1 MNKQFTSIIS
11 ITFSIVL
18 AIGAWLY
25 FTKIDEKRIN
35 PILAVPDNMALAIET
50 DQSSQRLKQ
59 LDNTTFMDRLLMNE
73 SLSTAFGQLLFVDSL
88 LHENGDILNWFE
100 NGKAVYSIHTFENG
114 TNGILLSLQT
124 LDEVNPEI
132 AENFFQ
138 KHFPGRFKM
147 SKRKFVNE
155 YLYDFTDFKA
165 NTTYT
170 VGFRNKLMFFSPHG
184 NLVEQAMVKLGQ
196 INYNQVVEDKLAFV
210 RKNGNGMLFHFNYQN
225 LGKLLKS
232 QTSPLLDLP
241 FTLVGNFA
249 ERATYEMELD
259 DEDITLKGAALTHE
273 TKFQFLDVF
282 NAQAPLKNT
291 LTEQLPDGLNFSLTL
306 GFNNYKSWSKNVQ
319 EYLLSKGLNRSY
331 QAYADSIEN
340 TFTIK
345 FVDKLA
351 GYFQQHAAIISA
363 DEPGFWKDSTY
374 AIAIEVNDQNNALAL
389 LSQLAQSRKL
399 VEEKDSLM
407 VDSVTYSQ
415 IHPCYLGD
423 LFKYYFTDVFEGF
436 TANYYTYHN
445 GYIYFANQ
453 AQLLQKFQVKWIAN
467 KLITE
472 APNYKAFA
480 KKMVSSSNLELCI
493 YNDHAP
499 KYALNFVNENL
510 MNLINRNMGSFKRAQ
525 YAAIQ
530 FAGSNDKVFATQC
543 YVRFNLSK
551 PEKNELMWEV
561 PVDTALAIQP
571 MVVQHPVML
580 TPVIMVQDLHHQLYM
595 FDREG
600 KQLWKRTLDGPILSK
615 ISELNVFKNGK
626 KYLSFNTAKQIY
638 LIDENGKDLAGWPAW
653 IPTGTKYPVAII
665 DPIGDFNYQFVATGI
680 YYKVSAFNA
689 QGRLLPVWNP
699 KEVWPNLV
707 QTVNYLTYNGQ
718 TLLAALNEQGF
729 VSYYTLAGRAFT
741 EIPKDSGLFFVS
753 ATFQQKDTGTFI
765 ISAKDSLQSYEIEI
779 SSSKGKKLQIVAKPS
794 NQPTPETYP
803 VPVFGPALKGNLF
816 NEADE
821 WLIFADEQQRL
832 KLYHLR

>member
-35 PILAVPDNMALAIET
+35 PILAVPDNMAIAIET

-73 SLSTAFGQLLFVDSL
+73 SLQTAFDQILDIDSL
-88 LHENGDILNWFE
+88 LHENSDILNWFE
-100 NGKAVYSIHTFENG
+100 NGKAVYSIHTFENA
-114 TNGILLSLQT
+114 TNGILLSVQT
-124 LDEVNPEI
+124 LDEVNPEV
-132 AENFFQ
+132 AETFFQ

-155 YLYDFTDFKA
+155 YLYDFTDFKL
-165 NTTYT
+165 NISYT
-170 VGFRNKLMFFSPHG
+170 VGFKSKIMFFSPHG

-196 INYNQVVEDKLAFV
+196 INYSQGSEDKLAFV

-249 ERATYEMELD
+249 ERAMYEMELD

-282 NAQAPLKNT
+282 NAQAPIKNT
-291 LTEQLPDGLNFSLTL
+291 LTEQLPEGLNFSLTL
-306 GFNNYKSWSKNVQ
+306 GFNNYKSWNKNVQ

-351 GYFQQHAAIISA
+351 GYFQQHAALISA
-363 DEPGFWKDSTY
+363 DEPGLWKDSTY

-399 VEEKDSLM
+399 VGDVDSLI
-407 VDSVTYSQ
+407 VDSVTYTQ

-423 LFKYYFTDVFEGF
+423 LFKYYFTDIFEGF
-436 TANYYTYHN
+436 SANYYTYHN

-467 KLITE
+467 KLLTE

-480 KKMVSSSNLELCI
+480 KKMVSASNIELCI

-510 MNLINRNMGSFKRAQ
+510 VNLINRNMGSFKRAQ

-571 MVVQHPVML
+571 MVVQHPVLL

-600 KQLWKRTLDGPILSK
+600 KQLWKRTLDGPILSPIK
-615 ISELNVFKNGK
+615 ELNIFKNGK

-638 LIDENGKDLAGWPAW
+638 LLDENGKDLAGWPAW

-665 DPIGDFNYQFVATGI
+665 DPIGDFNYQFIATGI
-680 YYKVSAFNA
+680 YFKVSAFNA
-689 QGRLLPVWNP
+689 QGRLMAGWNP
-699 KEVWPNLV
+699 KDVWPNLV
-707 QTVNYLTYNGQ
+707 QTVSYLHYKGQ
-718 TLLAALNEQGF
+718 ALLAALNEQGF
-729 VSYYTLAGRAFT
+729 VSYYTLAGKTFT
-741 EIPKDSGLFFVS
+741 DIPKDSGLFFIS
-753 ATFQQKDTGTFI
+753 ANLIQKDTGTFI
-765 ISAKDSLQSYEIEI
+765 IEAKDSLQNYEIEI
-779 SSSKGKKLQIVAKPS
+779 SSSKGKKLQIVTKPS
-794 NQPTPETYP
+794 KQPATETYP
-803 VPVFGPALKGNLF
+803 LPVFGPALKGNLF